1 MPRLAKYAIKDD
13 GSTKTQSELFD
24 ECIEVIRSGKSLRQ
38 ACLGRMTDNTFY
50 EIVDSCEERKLQYA
64 RAMAKRA
71 ESIFEDI
78 LDIADDGSNDKMIVD
93 GVEMTNHENI
103 QRSRLR
109 VDSRKWFLSKIM
121 PKLYGDKLD
130 LTSDGEK
137 LNQTP
142 PIQISIDGKNITL
155 E

>member
-1 MPRLAKYAIKDD
+1 MSRPAKYALKDD
-13 GSTKTQSELFD
+13 GSLKTTNELFN
-24 ECIEVIRSGKSLRQ
+24 EVIELICKGDAMRTAVR
-38 ACLGRMTDNTFY
+38 GRMTENTFY
-50 EIVDSCEERKLQYA
+50 DIIDNNEALKQQYA

-78 LDIADDGSNDKMIVD
+78 LQIADDGTNDKMMVD

-142 PIQISIDGKNITL
+142 PIQLSIDGKNITL